1 VVDDFPWSGHLYVT
15 CRSSFH
21 IVVSSL

>member
-1 VVDDFPWSGHLYVT
+1 LLDDFLWSCHLYVT
-15 CRSSFH
+15 CRSCFH